1 MQEIVAGWVQ
11 QRLMHNFENNALE
24 TALNDC
30 TGEKHQSYSYQ
41 ELFYEVS
48 KVARNIKYFSG
59 ERALLLPG
67 DSSFIFSYLACLMV
81 GVTAVPV
88 NLPGVKRLQ
97 RVKSNIEH
105 ILDDCEPNLIVA
117 LSATKGEIEK
127 FGWDINREV
136 VYLDEL
142 FGEEQPLCWNDLC
155 PPTGP
160 VMLQYSSGSTG
171 SPKAVCNYDKNI
183 YHQFDIM
190 LQVEPS
196 LQHIHT
202 ANWLPFYHVLGLFY
216 GLMFPLLSGG
226 TCSFIRPSQFSVE
239 PEKWLNMIEQYQ
251 ATIIAAPDFA
261 YQLCVDSISDLQAS
275 ELDLSSLKVV
285 MNAAEPIQQHS
296 SAIEDSSTAL
306 QRIKE
311 GDGAPIII
319 LHDGSGTVMPC
330 LALVEHLTAP
340 VYGISVQDRQQ
351 YLTIPSEHLIVELA
365 DQYKALLEDNFDLS
379 KCHLF
384 GFCMGG
390 LIAFELA
397 RQAMEYGS
405 PFASLTIASSYQ
417 IPYKVNDPMMTD
429 VALAKELNVPNPWSG
444 IDLLQLEQTY
454 LALLATKPNQINIED
469 VVAKAKQLGFDEL
482 SLNYASYAKAN
493 EAQRIANFQTVL
505 DIQSNQQMVKV
516 GDISQLYPVFHHS
529 LQAVTHYEPSFYSGD
544 FTFACQQD
552 ETYLL
557 PALKADM
564 HDFWQQYS
572 IGDID
577 VISLEGDHFTCMQSS
592 QVLPLAKHLN
602 TVAMQGGK
610 HE

>member
-24 TALNDC
+24 IALNDC
-30 TGEKHQSYSYQ
+30 TGEEHQSYSYQ

-59 ERALLLPG
+59 ERALLLLPG

-142 FGEEQPLCWNDLC
+142 FGEKQPLCWNDLC

-202 ANWLPFYHVLGLFY
+202 ANWLPFYHDLGLFY

-239 PEKWLNMIEQYQ
+239 PAKWLNMIEQYQ
-251 ATIIAAPDFA
+251 ATITAAPDFA

-285 MNAAEPIQQHS
+285 MNAAEPIRASTIRSFSQKFES
-296 SAIEDSSTAL
+296 SGFQSSRFLPAYGMAEATLIVSHKPANTS
-306 QRIKE
+306 
-311 GDGAPIII
+311 A
-319 LHDGSGTVMPC
+319 VMKTFDVGC
-330 LALVEHLTAP
+330 LAEGHAVESMSGRELVSSGSQFNSWQVEIVDPNTGAACELGQVGEVWVRGNSVAKGYWNKTSLT
-340 VYGISVQDRQQ
+340 QQ
-351 YLTIPSEHLIVELA
+351 TFNASINASCDDGEYLRTGDLAFKWGGELYICGRFKDVIIVSGENHMPNDLESTIESMCDDIEVGELA
-365 DQYKALLEDNFDLS
+365 
-379 KCHLF
+379 
-384 GFCMGG
+384 G
-390 LIAFELA
+390 
-397 RQAMEYGS
+397 R
-405 PFASLTIASSYQ
+405 
-417 IPYKVNDPMMTD
+417 
-429 VALAKELNVPNPWSG
+429 
-444 IDLLQLEQTY
+444 
-454 LALLATKPNQINIED
+454 
-469 VVAKAKQLGFDEL
+469 
-482 SLNYASYAKAN
+482 
-493 EAQRIANFQTVL
+493 
-505 DIQSNQQMVKV
+505 
-516 GDISQLYPVFHHS
+516 
-529 LQAVTHYEPSFYSGD
+529 
-544 FTFACQQD
+544 
-552 ETYLL
+552 
-557 PALKADM
+557 
-564 HDFWQQYS
+564 
-572 IGDID
+572 
-577 VISLEGDHFTCMQSS
+577 
-592 QVLPLAKHLN
+592 LPL
-602 TVAMQGGK
+602 
-610 HE
+610 